1 MGVRAVPSSI
11 VVRIKWVNIREAL
24 RAAPACGERSVSV
37 SPQWSWLYIWL
48 TVDLQQATFPL
59 GLSFPI

>member
-24 RAAPACGERSVSV
+24 SERSVRV
-37 SPQWSWLYIWL
+37 SPQWSWLYVWL